1 MLLPVVMAGGS
12 GTRLWPLSR
21 TLYPKQFL
29 SLNSRLTML
38 QETLRR
44 LDRVEHTPA
53 LVICNESH
61 RFIVAEQLRKEG
73 LQHSGILLEPE
84 GRNTAPAVA
93 LAALQAQITGEDPIL
108 LVLAADHEIQDQDNF
123 TRAMLAAKEFAEKG
137 KLVTFGIVPT
147 SPETG
152 YGYIK
157 SGDILDIN
165 GQNGYKVAAFVEKP
179 ELKLA
184 EKYLAEGGY
193 LWNSGMFMFK
203 ASVFLNE
210 LRKFRPD
217 ILSACQNALASSK
230 QDLDFVRV
238 NSEAFSCC
246 PEESIDYAVME
257 KTAEAVVMPLSAK
270 WSDVGSWS
278 ALWEISSKDDSGNA
292 IRGDVLV
299 EDSTDSYLYSQ
310 HRLIGAVGVKDLV
323 VVETKDAVLVAH
335 KDKVQQVKDI
345 VAQLKKSKRS
355 EYLQHREI
363 FRPWGSHDT
372 IAEGKRYQV
381 KQVIVLP
388 GHTTAKQIHYHRT
401 EHWVV
406 VSGTAKVHLDDKTY
420 LVSENEST
428 FIPVGV
434 PHAIENPGKI
444 PLEIIEVRSG
454 VYLQEDDVVRVS
466 SSGVGY

>member
-29 SLNSRLTML
+29 SLNTSLTML

-44 LDRVEHTPA
+44 LEKIPHQPA

-61 RFIVAEQLRKEG
+61 RFIVAEQLRKAG
-73 LQHSGILLEPE
+73 QQHSGIILEPD

-93 LAALQAQITGEDPIL
+93 LAALQARANGEDPIM
-108 LVLAADHEIQDQDNF
+108 LVLAADHEIQDEARFVN
-123 TRAMLAAKEFAEKG
+123 AVKEAAVFASSG

-152 YGYIK
+152 YGYIQMGEK
-157 SGDILDIN
+157 LAGD
-165 GQNGYKVAAFVEKP
+165 GYKVEAFVEKP
-179 ELKLA
+179 ALEVAKH
-184 EKYLAEGGY
+184 YLSDGRY

-203 ASVFLNE
+203 ASAFITE
-210 LRKFRPD
+210 LKKFRPD
-217 ILSACQNALASSK
+217 ILSACENSLSASK
-230 QDLDFVRV
+230 RDLDFIRID
-238 NSEAFSCC
+238 SEQFSCC

-257 KTAEAVVMPLSAK
+257 ETTEAVVVPLDAQ

-278 ALWEISSKDDSGNA
+278 ALWDISPKDLNGNA
-292 IRGDVLV
+292 IRGDVLT
-299 EDSTDSYLYSQ
+299 EDASDSYLYSQ
-310 HRLIGAVGVKDLV
+310 HRLIGVVGVKDLV

-335 KDKVQQVKDI
+335 KDKVQQVKNI
-345 VAQLKKSKRS
+345 VSQLKSENRS

-372 IAEGKRYQV
+372 IAEGERYQV
-381 KQVIVLP
+381 KHVIVLP
-388 GHTTAKQIHYHRT
+388 GQITAKQIHYHRT

-406 VSGTAKVHLDDKTY
+406 VTGTAKVHLEDKTY
-420 LVSENEST
+420 IVTENEST
-428 FIPVGV
+428 YIPVGV
-434 PHAIENPGKI
+434 PHSIENPGKI

-454 VYLQEDDVVRVS
+454 VYLAEDDVVRVS
-466 SSGVGY
+466 SAGVGY

>member
-29 SLNSRLTML
+29 SLNSNLTML
-38 QETLRR
+38 QETLQR
-44 LDRVEHTPA
+44 LNGIDHQPA
-53 LVICNESH
+53 LIICNEAH
-61 RFIVAEQLRKEG
+61 RFIVAEQLRKENIP
-73 LQHSGILLEPE
+73 HSGIMLEPA
-84 GRNTAPAVA
+84 GRNTAPAVT
-93 LAALQAQITGEDPIL
+93 LAALQACADGSDPIL
-108 LVLAADHEIQDQDNF
+108 LILAADHEIQDELNF
-123 TRAMLAAKEFAEKG
+123 TRALAQAEKLADLN

-152 YGYIK
+152 YGYIHAGEK
-157 SGDILDIN
+157 VAEA
-165 GQNGYKVAAFVEKP
+165 GYKVAEFVEKP
-179 ELKLA
+179 EKIVA
-184 EKYLAEGGY
+184 EKYLESGDY

-203 ASVFLNE
+203 ASVYLRE
-210 LRKFRPD
+210 LKKYRPD
-217 ILSACQNALASSK
+217 ILDSCMKSLEYSRL
-230 QDLDFVRV
+230 DLDFIRLDH
-238 NSEAFSCC
+238 EHFSTC

-257 KTAEAVVMPLSAK
+257 KTKDAVVVPLNAK

-278 ALWEISSKDDSGNA
+278 ALWEISKKDEHGNA
-292 IRGDVLV
+292 VRGDVMAV
-299 EDSTDSYLYSQ
+299 ESSDSYLYSQ

-335 KDKVQQVKDI
+335 KDHVQQVKSI
-345 VAQLKKSKRS
+345 VAQLKSKKRS

-372 IAEGKRYQV
+372 IAEGNRFQV
-381 KQVIVLP
+381 KHVIVMP
-388 GHTTAKQIHYHRT
+388 GQITAKQIHFHRT

-406 VSGTAKVHLDDKTY
+406 VSGTAKVHLENKSY
-420 LVSENEST
+420 LIAENEST

-434 PHAIENPGKI
+434 PHSIENPGKI

-454 VYLQEDDVVRVS
+454 AYLGEDDVVRITS
-466 SSGVGY
+466 QGVGY

>member
-1 MLLPVVMAGGS
+1 MLLPVIMAGGS

-29 SLNSRLTML
+29 SLNTRLTML

-44 LDRVEHTPA
+44 LENVDHSPA

-73 LQHSGILLEPE
+73 LKHSGILLEPA

-93 LAALQAQITGEDPIL
+93 LAALQAVSSGEDPIL
-108 LVLAADHEIQDQDNF
+108 LVLAADHEIQDEDSFRQAVSD
-123 TRAMLAAKEFAEKG
+123 AEKFAEAG

-147 SPETG
+147 TPETG

-157 SGDILDIN
+157 TGDKLD
-165 GQNGYKVAAFVEKP
+165 GEGYKVAAFVEKP
-179 ELKLA
+179 ELELA
-184 EKYLAEGGY
+184 SQYLNDGGY

-203 ASVFLNE
+203 ASAFIKE
-210 LRKFRPD
+210 LRQFRPD
-217 ILSACQNALASSK
+217 ILEACERSLTSSS
-230 QDLDFVRV
+230 QDLDFIRV
-238 NSEAFSCC
+238 DKDAFDCC

-257 KTAEAVVMPLSAK
+257 KTSDAVVVPLDAR

-278 ALWEISSKDDSGNA
+278 ALWEISPKDVNGNA
-292 IRGDVLV
+292 VRGDVLL
-299 EDSTDSYLYSQ
+299 EDASDSYLYSQ

-335 KDKVQQVKDI
+335 KDKVQQVKGI
-345 VAQLKKSKRS
+345 VAQLKKQNRS

-372 IAEGKRYQV
+372 IAEGQRYQV
-381 KQVIVLP
+381 KHVIVLP
-388 GHTTAKQIHYHRT
+388 GQVTAKQIHFHRT

-406 VSGTAKVHLDDKTY
+406 VSGTAKVHLEDKTY

-428 FIPVGV
+428 YIPVGV

-454 VYLQEDDVVRVS
+454 VYLEEDDVIRVS

>member
-44 LDRVEHTPA
+44 LDKVEHKPA

-61 RFIVAEQLRKEG
+61 RFIVAEQLRKES
-73 LQHSGILLEPE
+73 LKHSGILLEPV

-93 LAALQAQITGEDPIL
+93 LAALQAMVTGDDPIL
-108 LVLAADHEIQDQDNF
+108 LVLAADHEIQNEDNF
-123 TRAMLAAKEFAEKG
+123 IDAVLAAKNFAEQG

-157 SGDILDIN
+157 SGESLD
-165 GQNGYKVAAFVEKP
+165 GKGYKVAAFVEKP
-179 ELKLA
+179 ELHVA
-184 EKYLAEGGY
+184 QQYISDGGY
-193 LWNSGMFMFK
+193 LWNSGMFMFR
-203 ASVFLNE
+203 ASVFIDE
-210 LRKFRPD
+210 LKKFRPD
-217 ILSACQNALASSK
+217 ILASCQRSLSSSI
-230 QDLDFVRV
+230 QDLDFIRLD
-238 NSEAFSCC
+238 NASFSCC

-257 KTAEAVVMPLSAK
+257 KTAEAVVVPLNAQ

-278 ALWEISSKDDSGNA
+278 ALWEISSKDQSGNA

-299 EDSTDSYLYSQ
+299 EDATDSYLYSQ

-335 KDKVQQVKDI
+335 KDKVQQVKNI
-345 VAQLKKSKRS
+345 VAQLKKNNRT

-372 IAEGKRYQV
+372 IAEGPRFQV
-381 KQVIVLP
+381 KHVIVLP
-388 GHTTAKQIHYHRT
+388 GHITAKQIHYHRT
-401 EHWVV
+401 EHWIV
-406 VSGTAKVHLDDKTY
+406 VSGTAKVHLEDKTY

-428 FIPVGV
+428 YIPVGV

-454 VYLQEDDVVRVS
+454 VYLEEDDVIRVS

>member
-44 LDRVEHTPA
+44 LDDVEHDPA

-93 LAALQAQITGEDPIL
+93 LAALQAQTSGEDPIL
-108 LVLAADHEIQDQDNF
+108 LVLAADHEIQDQDHF
-123 TRAMLAAKEFAEKG
+123 TQAMLAAKEFAEKG

-157 SGDILDIN
+157 TGEVLSN
-165 GQNGYKVAAFVEKP
+165 TGQDGYKVAAFVEKP
-179 ELKLA
+179 KLELAK
-184 EKYLAEGGY
+184 EYLTEGGY

-203 ASVFLNE
+203 ASVFINE
-210 LRKFRPD
+210 LKKFRPD
-217 ILSACQNALASSK
+217 ILTACQNALDNSM
-230 QDLDFVRV
+230 QDLDFIRIDGA
-238 NSEAFSCC
+238 SFTCC

-257 KTAEAVVMPLSAK
+257 KTAEAVVMPLSAQ

-278 ALWEISSKDDSGNA
+278 ALWEISLKDQSGNA

-299 EDSTDSYLYSQ
+299 EDTTDSYLYSQ
-310 HRLIGAVGVKDLV
+310 HRLIGAVGIKDLV

-335 KDKVQQVKDI
+335 KDKVQQVKNI
-345 VAQLKKSKRS
+345 VAQLKKNQRS

-372 IAEGKRYQV
+372 IAEGERYQV
-381 KQVIVLP
+381 KQVIVQP
-388 GHTTAKQIHYHRT
+388 GHITAKQIHYHRT

-420 LVSENEST
+420 LVAENEST
-428 FIPVGV
+428 YIPVGI

>member
-1 MLLPVVMAGGS
+1 MLLPVIMAGGS

-29 SLNSRLTML
+29 SLNTRLTML

-44 LDRVEHTPA
+44 LENVDHSPA

-73 LQHSGILLEPE
+73 LKHSGILLEPA

-93 LAALQAQITGEDPIL
+93 LAALQAVSSGEDPIL
-108 LVLAADHEIQDQDNF
+108 LVLAADHEIQDEDSFRQAVSD
-123 TRAMLAAKEFAEKG
+123 AEKFAEAG

-147 SPETG
+147 TPETG

-157 SGDILDIN
+157 TGDKLD
-165 GQNGYKVAAFVEKP
+165 GEGYKVAAFVEKP
-179 ELKLA
+179 ELELA
-184 EKYLAEGGY
+184 SQYLNDGGY

-203 ASVFLNE
+203 ASAFIKE
-210 LRKFRPD
+210 LRQFRPD
-217 ILSACQNALASSK
+217 IFEACERSLTSSS
-230 QDLDFVRV
+230 QDLDFIRV
-238 NSEAFSCC
+238 DKDAFDCC

-257 KTAEAVVMPLSAK
+257 KTSDAVVVPLDAR

-278 ALWEISSKDDSGNA
+278 ALWEISPKDVNGNA
-292 IRGDVLV
+292 VRGDVLL
-299 EDSTDSYLYSQ
+299 EDASDSYLYSQ

-335 KDKVQQVKDI
+335 KDKVQQVKGI
-345 VAQLKKSKRS
+345 VAQLKKQNRS

-372 IAEGKRYQV
+372 IAEGQRYQV
-381 KQVIVLP
+381 KHVIVLP
-388 GHTTAKQIHYHRT
+388 GQVTAKQIHFHRT

-406 VSGTAKVHLDDKTY
+406 VSGTAKVHLEDKTY

-428 FIPVGV
+428 YIPVGV

-454 VYLQEDDVVRVS
+454 VYLEEDDVVRVS

>member
-29 SLNSRLTML
+29 SLNTNLTML

-44 LDRVEHTPA
+44 LEGVEHKPA
-53 LVICNESH
+53 LIICNEAH
-61 RFIVAEQLRKEG
+61 RFIVAEQLRKAD
-73 LQHSGILLEPE
+73 LSHSGIMLEPA

-93 LAALQAQITGEDPIL
+93 LAALQATSLGEDPVM
-108 LVLAADHEIQDQDNF
+108 LVLAADHEIQEEASF
-123 TRAMLAAKEFAEKG
+123 IEALAKAEKYAQQN

-147 SPETG
+147 TPETG
-152 YGYIK
+152 YGYIHT
-157 SGDILDIN
+157 GEQIPN
-165 GQNGYKVAAFVEKP
+165 GGYKVAEFVEKP
-179 ELKLA
+179 EKTVA
-184 EKYLAEGGY
+184 EQYLASGDY

-203 ASVFLNE
+203 ASIFLSE
-210 LRKFRPD
+210 LQKYRPD
-217 ILSACQNALASSK
+217 IFEACKNSLALSSI
-230 QDLDFVRV
+230 DLDFIRLDS
-238 NSEAFSCC
+238 NHFACC

-257 KTAEAVVMPLSAK
+257 KTADAVVVPLDAK

-278 ALWEISSKDDSGNA
+278 ALWEISQKDAQGNA
-292 IRGDVLV
+292 IRGDVLT
-299 EDSTDSYLYSQ
+299 EETENSYLYSQ
-310 HRLIGAVGVKDLV
+310 HRLIGAVGIKDLV

-335 KDKVQQVKDI
+335 KDKVQQVKSI
-345 VAQLKKSKRS
+345 VSKLKKANRS

-372 IAEGKRYQV
+372 IAEGERFQV
-381 KQVIVLP
+381 KHVIVMP
-388 GHTTAKQIHYHRT
+388 GHTTAKQIHFHRT

-406 VSGTAKVHLDDKTY
+406 VSGTAKVHLENESY
-420 LVSENEST
+420 LIAENEST
-428 FIPVGV
+428 YIPVGV

-454 VYLQEDDVVRVS
+454 TYLAEDDVVRIS
-466 SSGVGY
+466 PEGVGY

>member
-1 MLLPVVMAGGS
+1 MHMLLPVVMAGGS

-29 SLNSRLTML
+29 SLNSQLTML

-44 LDRVEHTPA
+44 LKQVEHSPA
-53 LVICNESH
+53 LVICNEAH
-61 RFIVAEQLRKEG
+61 RFIVAEQMRKEN
-73 LQHSGILLEPE
+73 LKHSGILLEPV

-93 LAALQAQITGEDPIL
+93 LAALQARKSGEDPIL
-108 LVLAADHEIQDQDNF
+108 LILAADHDIRDEERF
-123 TRAMLAAKEFAEKG
+123 TKAVFEARAFAEQG
-137 KLVTFGIVPT
+137 KLVTFGIVP
-147 SPETG
+147 SVPETG
-152 YGYIK
+152 YGYIRTGEK
-157 SGDILDIN
+157 LKGE
-165 GQNGYKVAAFVEKP
+165 GFKVAAFIEKP
-179 ELKLA
+179 ELAVA
-184 EKYLAEGGY
+184 EQYLQDGGY

-210 LRKFRPD
+210 LKNFRPD
-217 ILSACQNALASSK
+217 ILSACEQSLVNAT
-230 QDLDFVRV
+230 QDLDFIRLDSNVFH
-238 NSEAFSCC
+238 AC
-246 PEESIDYAVME
+246 PEDSIDYAVME
-257 KTAEAVVMPLSAK
+257 NTSEAVVVPLDAK

-278 ALWEISSKDDSGNA
+278 ALWDISQKDSNGNA
-292 IRGDVLV
+292 TRGDVLL
-299 EDSTDSYLYSQ
+299 EDASDSYIYSQ

-335 KDKVQQVKDI
+335 KGHVQKVKNI
-345 VAQLKKSKRS
+345 VAQLKSSNRP

-372 IAEGKRYQV
+372 IAEGLRYQV
-381 KQVIVLP
+381 KHVIVLP
-388 GHTTAKQIHYHRT
+388 GQVTAKQIHYHRT
-401 EHWVV
+401 EHWIV
-406 VSGTAKVHLDDKTY
+406 VSGTAKVHLEDKTY

-428 FIPVGV
+428 YIPVGI

>member
-29 SLNSRLTML
+29 SLNSDLTML

-44 LDRVEHTPA
+44 LQHIEHYPA
-53 LVICNESH
+53 LIICNEAH
-61 RFIVAEQLRKEG
+61 RFIVAEQMRKEG
-73 LQHSGILLEPE
+73 LKHSGILLEPV

-93 LAALQAQITGEDPIL
+93 LAALQAIKSGEDPIL
-108 LVLAADHEIQDQDNF
+108 LILAADHEIQDEERFIQAVLN
-123 TRAMLAAKEFAEKG
+123 ASNFAERG
-137 KLVTFGIVPT
+137 KLVTFGIVP
-147 SPETG
+147 SVPETG

-157 SGDILDIN
+157 TGEKLN
-165 GQNGYKVAAFVEKP
+165 ENGYAVSTFIEKP
-179 ELKLA
+179 ELETA
-184 EKYLAEGGY
+184 QQYLQDGGY

-210 LRKFRPD
+210 LKNFRPD
-217 ILSACQNALASSK
+217 ILSACEQSLVNAK
-230 QDLDFVRV
+230 GDLDFIRLDSDTF
-238 NSEAFSCC
+238 NKC
-246 PEESIDYAVME
+246 PEDSIDYAVME
-257 KTAEAVVMPLSAK
+257 KTSEAVVVPLDAQ

-278 ALWEISSKDDSGNA
+278 ALWDISQKDLHGNA
-292 IRGDVLV
+292 SRGDVLL
-299 EDSTDSYLYSQ
+299 EDATDSYIYSQ
-310 HRLIGAVGVKDLV
+310 HRLVGAVGIKDLV
-323 VVETKDAVLVAH
+323 IVETKDAVLVAN
-335 KDKVQQVKDI
+335 KDHVQKVKNI
-345 VAQLKKSKRS
+345 VAQLKNAKRP

-372 IAEGKRYQV
+372 IAEGSRYQV
-381 KQVIVLP
+381 KHVIVLP
-388 GHTTAKQIHYHRT
+388 GQITAKQIHYHRT
-401 EHWVV
+401 EHWIV
-406 VSGTAKVHLDDKTY
+406 VSGTAKVHLEDKNY

-428 FIPVGV
+428 YIPVGV

-454 VYLQEDDVVRVS
+454 VYLQEDDVIRVS

>member
-1 MLLPVVMAGGS
+1 MLLPVIMAGGS

-29 SLNSRLTML
+29 SLNTRLTML

-44 LDRVEHTPA
+44 LENVEHSPA

-73 LQHSGILLEPE
+73 IKHSGILLEPA

-93 LAALQAQITGEDPIL
+93 LAALQAVSSGEDPIL
-108 LVLAADHEIQDQDNF
+108 LVLAADHEIQDENSFRQAVSD
-123 TRAMLAAKEFAEKG
+123 AEKFAEAG

-147 SPETG
+147 APETG

-157 SGDILDIN
+157 TGEKLD
-165 GQNGYKVAAFVEKP
+165 GEGYKVAAFVEKP
-179 ELKLA
+179 ELELA
-184 EKYLAEGGY
+184 SLYLDDGGY

-203 ASVFLNE
+203 ASSFINE
-210 LRKFRPD
+210 LCQYRPD
-217 ILSACQNALASSK
+217 ILQACERSLTLSNK
-230 QDLDFVRV
+230 DLDFIRV
-238 NSEAFSCC
+238 DKDAFDRC

-257 KTAEAVVMPLSAK
+257 KTTDAVVVPLDAR

-278 ALWEISSKDDSGNA
+278 ALWEISPKDANGNA
-292 IRGDVLV
+292 VRGDVLL
-299 EDSTDSYLYSQ
+299 EDSSDSYLYSQ

-335 KDKVQQVKDI
+335 KDKVQQVKGI
-345 VAQLKKSKRS
+345 VAQLKKQNRS

-372 IAEGKRYQV
+372 IAEGQRYQV
-381 KQVIVLP
+381 KHVIVLP
-388 GHTTAKQIHYHRT
+388 GHVTAKQIHFHRT

-406 VSGTAKVHLDDKTY
+406 VSGTAKVHLEDKTY

-428 FIPVGV
+428 YIPVGM

-454 VYLQEDDVVRVS
+454 VYLEENDVIRVS

>member
-1 MLLPVVMAGGS
+1 MLLPVIMAGGS

-29 SLNSRLTML
+29 SLNTRFTML

-44 LDRVEHTPA
+44 LENVEHSPA

-73 LQHSGILLEPE
+73 LKHSGILLEPA

-93 LAALQAQITGEDPIL
+93 LAALQAVSSSEDPIL
-108 LVLAADHEIQDQDNF
+108 LVLAADHEIQDEDSFRQ
-123 TRAMLAAKEFAEKG
+123 AVSHAEQFAEEG

-147 SPETG
+147 APETG

-157 SGDILDIN
+157 TGEKLD
-165 GQNGYKVAAFVEKP
+165 GEGYKVAAFVEKP
-179 ELKLA
+179 ELELA
-184 EKYLAEGGY
+184 NQYLNDGGY

-203 ASVFLNE
+203 ASAFINE
-210 LRKFRPD
+210 LRHFRPD
-217 ILSACQNALASSK
+217 ILQACERSLTSSS
-230 QDLDFVRV
+230 QDLDFIRV
-238 NSEAFSCC
+238 DKEAFDCC

-257 KTAEAVVMPLSAK
+257 KTTDAVVVPLNAR

-278 ALWEISSKDDSGNA
+278 ALWEISQKDINGNA
-292 IRGDVLV
+292 IRGDVLL
-299 EDSTDSYLYSQ
+299 EDASDSYLYSQ

-335 KDKVQQVKDI
+335 KDKVQQVKGI
-345 VAQLKKSKRS
+345 VAQLKKQNRS

-372 IAEGKRYQV
+372 IAEGQRYQV
-381 KQVIVLP
+381 KHVIVLP
-388 GHTTAKQIHYHRT
+388 GQVTAKQIHFHRT

-406 VSGTAKVHLDDKTY
+406 VSGTAKVHLEDKTY

-428 FIPVGV
+428 YIPVGV

-454 VYLQEDDVVRVS
+454 VYLEEDDVVRVS

>member
-44 LDRVEHTPA
+44 LDKVEHKPA

-61 RFIVAEQLRKEG
+61 RFIVAEQLRKES
-73 LQHSGILLEPE
+73 LKHSGILLEPV

-93 LAALQAQITGEDPIL
+93 LAALQAMVTGDDPIL
-108 LVLAADHEIQDQDNF
+108 LVLAADHEIQDEDNF
-123 TRAMLAAKEFAEKG
+123 IAAVLAAKNFAEQG

-157 SGDILDIN
+157 SGESLD
-165 GQNGYKVAAFVEKP
+165 GQGYKVAAFVEKP
-179 ELKLA
+179 ELHVA
-184 EKYLAEGGY
+184 QQYISDGGY
-193 LWNSGMFMFK
+193 LWNSGMFMFR
-203 ASVFLNE
+203 ASVFIDE
-210 LRKFRPD
+210 LKKFRPD
-217 ILSACQNALASSK
+217 ILASCQRSLSSSI
-230 QDLDFVRV
+230 QDLDFIRLD
-238 NSEAFSCC
+238 NASFSCC

-257 KTAEAVVMPLSAK
+257 KTAEAVVVPLNAQ

-278 ALWEISSKDDSGNA
+278 ALWEISSKDQSGNA

-299 EDSTDSYLYSQ
+299 EDATDSYLYSQ

-335 KDKVQQVKDI
+335 KDKVQQVKNI
-345 VAQLKKSKRS
+345 VAQLKKNNRT

-372 IAEGKRYQV
+372 IAEGPRFQV
-381 KQVIVLP
+381 KHVIVLP
-388 GHTTAKQIHYHRT
+388 GHITAKQIHYHRT
-401 EHWVV
+401 EHWIV
-406 VSGTAKVHLDDKTY
+406 VSGTAKVHLEDKTY

-428 FIPVGV
+428 YIPVGV

-454 VYLQEDDVVRVS
+454 VYLEEDDVIRVS

>member
-1 MLLPVVMAGGS
+1 MLLPVIMAGGS

-29 SLNSRLTML
+29 SLNTRLTML

-44 LDRVEHTPA
+44 LENVDHSPA

-73 LQHSGILLEPE
+73 LKHSGILLEPA

-93 LAALQAQITGEDPIL
+93 LAALQAVSSGEDPIL
-108 LVLAADHEIQDQDNF
+108 LVLAADHEIQDEDSFRQAVSD
-123 TRAMLAAKEFAEKG
+123 AEKFAEAG

-147 SPETG
+147 TPETG

-157 SGDILDIN
+157 TGDKLD
-165 GQNGYKVAAFVEKP
+165 GEGYKVAAFVEKP
-179 ELKLA
+179 ELELA
-184 EKYLAEGGY
+184 SQYLNDGGY

-203 ASVFLNE
+203 ASAFIKE
-210 LRKFRPD
+210 LRQFRPD
-217 ILSACQNALASSK
+217 ILEACERSLTSSS
-230 QDLDFVRV
+230 QDLDFIRV
-238 NSEAFSCC
+238 DKDAFDCC

-257 KTAEAVVMPLSAK
+257 KTSDAVVVPLDAR

-278 ALWEISSKDDSGNA
+278 ALWEISPKDVNGNA
-292 IRGDVLV
+292 VRGDVLL
-299 EDSTDSYLYSQ
+299 EDASDSYLYSQ

-335 KDKVQQVKDI
+335 KDKVQQVKGI
-345 VAQLKKSKRS
+345 VAQLKKQNRS

-372 IAEGKRYQV
+372 IAEGQRYQV
-381 KQVIVLP
+381 KHVIVLP
-388 GHTTAKQIHYHRT
+388 GQVTAKQIHFHRT

-406 VSGTAKVHLDDKTY
+406 VSGTAKVHLEDKTY

-428 FIPVGV
+428 YIPVGV

-454 VYLQEDDVVRVS
+454 VYLEEDDVVRVS

>member
-1 MLLPVVMAGGS
+1 MLLPVIMAGGS

-29 SLNSRLTML
+29 SLNSSMTML

-44 LDRVEHTPA
+44 LEKVDHSPA

-73 LQHSGILLEPE
+73 LHHSGILLEPE

-93 LAALQAQITGEDPIL
+93 LAALQAKATGADPVL
-108 LVLAADHEIQDQDNF
+108 LVLAADHEIQDEDHF
-123 TRAMLAAKEFAEKG
+123 TQAIIEAERFANEG

-147 SPETG
+147 APETG

-157 SGDILDIN
+157 TGEKLN
-165 GQNGYKVAAFVEKP
+165 GEGYRVAAFVEKP
-179 ELKLA
+179 ELALA
-184 EKYLAEGGY
+184 TKYLADGGY

-203 ASVFLNE
+203 ASVFLEE
-210 LRKFRPD
+210 LERFRPD
-217 ILSACQNALASSK
+217 ILAACEKSLANSK
-230 QDLDFVRV
+230 HDLDFIRLD
-238 NSEAFSCC
+238 SDEFKYC

-257 KTAEAVVMPLSAK
+257 NTAEAVVVPLDAK

-278 ALWEISSKDDSGNA
+278 ALWEISAKDENGNA
-292 IRGDVLV
+292 VRGDVLLQ
-299 EDSTDSYLYSQ
+299 DASGSYLYSQ

-335 KDKVQQVKDI
+335 KDKVQQVKNI
-345 VAQLKKSKRS
+345 VAQLKEKNRS

-372 IAEGKRYQV
+372 IAEGQRYQV
-381 KQVIVLP
+381 KHVIVMP
-388 GHTTAKQIHYHRT
+388 GQITAKQIHYHRT

-406 VSGTAKVHLDDKTY
+406 VSGTAKVHLEDKTY

-428 FIPVGV
+428 YIPVGV

-444 PLEIIEVRSG
+444 ALEIIEVRSG
-454 VYLQEDDVVRVS
+454 VYLEEDDVIRVS